1 MADSPV
7 EGSGLTIE
15 QLFSGRRYSLD
26 YYQREYS
33 WSRDS
38 LELLLG
44 DLQRRFLASWKDADD
59 RQATAR
65 YEPYFLG
72 PYVYHEEEGITY
84 VVDGQQRITTL
95 HLLLIYLR
103 RLLKDQ
109 GLTEDAEQLTQLI
122 YKRQRGRSSFTID
135 LPERHELLEALMQD
149 HPYELP
155 DDCSPSLQNV
165 YDRSRDIDEL
175 YPEELRG
182 DALPYFHDWLLDRVC
197 LVGIKALGRE
207 NAWEIFE
214 SMNNRGVRL
223 GPVDLLKSYLL
234 SQVDIGDRRRL
245 NDRWRNMLS
254 RLNGISTNAASDFVK
269 AFLAGHYSSD
279 STEFIELYSG
289 STPFHEWVR
298 KNQHQLGLSSKPD
311 FAHFSDRLI
320 KSSDWYQMLVSGTE
334 VFDPDSR
341 LHALFYNQY
350 NNLGVQLP
358 LIFATLEPGDQ
369 NSDVRNKAGLI
380 SRFVDYVYVL
390 TMVNNGASNAFIE
403 RSLADITPR
412 IRNRS
417 TSSLAQVLGEEAA
430 TLPYNFGGIESFG
443 LHQNVRQVRYLLAR
457 LTAFVE
463 TECNRAS
470 LISDYLDETRPY
482 EIEHVWANTASYRSS
497 EKATAMRN
505 WIGALLLLP
514 KSDNA
519 SLGGVSYEEKL
530 KQYRSQNILAASL
543 HPDTHGRRGNAGF
556 KKFLKKADLGDLF
569 RPFPTFGV
577 SAIETRQRLYRRLC
591 ELMWSTGSLG
601 FPVTTPTQPPKAP
614 PRRPRTHYGVDLS
627 DLLDVGIISAGTTI
641 YGQAKY
647 SDQEAKI
654 LPDGRIKVGT
664 GEVFGSLS
672 GAGQFVRGTKSCP
685 GWSFWHVRRD
695 GEAIPLAD
703 IRKEALAKGQVEPR
717 R

>member
-44 DLQRRFLASWKDADD
+44 DLQRRFFACWKDTDD
-59 RQATAR
+59 REATAR

-72 PYVYHEEEGITY
+72 PYVYHEEEAITF

-95 HLLLIYLR
+95 HLLLIYIR

-135 LPERHELLEALMQD
+135 LPERHKLLEALMQE

-155 DDCSPSLQNV
+155 ADCSPSLQNL

-175 YPEELRG
+175 FPDELRG
-182 DALPYFHDWLLDRVC
+182 DALPYFHDWFLDRVC

-234 SQVDIGDRRRL
+234 SRVDISDRKRL
-245 NDRWRNMLS
+245 NERWRNMLS

-269 AFLAGHYSSD
+269 AFLAGRYSSS
-279 STEFIELYSG
+279 STEFVELYSG
-289 STPFHEWVR
+289 SAPFHEWVR
-298 KNQHQLGLSSKPD
+298 HHEDGLELTSKPG
-311 FAHFSDRLI
+311 FARFADLLI
-320 KSSDWYQMLVSGTE
+320 KASDSYLMLIGSTE
-334 VFDPDSR
+334 AFDADSR

-350 NNLGVQLP
+350 NNLSVQLP
-358 LIFATLEPGDQ
+358 LIFAALTPDDQ
-369 NSDVRNKAGLI
+369 TSDVRNKAKLI
-380 SRFVDYVYVL
+380 SNYVDYVYVL
-390 TMVNNGASNAFIE
+390 TMVNNGASNSFIE
-403 RSLADITPR
+403 KSLADIALR
-412 IRNRS
+412 LRHHS
-417 TSSLAQVLGEEAA
+417 TTALAQVLGEEAA
-430 TLPYNFGGIESFG
+430 TLPYKFDGLESFG

-463 TECNRAS
+463 AECNRPNLVA
-470 LISDYLDETRPY
+470 DYLDETRPY

-505 WIGALLLLP
+505 WVGALLLLP

-519 SLGGVSYEEKL
+519 SLGGVPYEEKF

-543 HPDTHGRRGNAGF
+543 HPDTHGKRGNAGF
-556 KKFLKKADLGDLF
+556 RKFLRKTELGNLF

-577 SAIETRQRLYRRLC
+577 NAIETRQRLYRKLC
-591 ELMWSTGSLG
+591 ELIWSTEELG
-601 FPVTTPTQPPKAP
+601 FPVTTPNQPPTAP
-614 PRRPRTHYGVDLS
+614 PRRPRTHYGVELS
-627 DLLDVGIISAGTTI
+627 DLLDVGIIPAGTTI

-647 SDQEAKI
+647 SDQQAKI
-654 LPDGRIKVGT
+654 LPDGRIKIGT

-672 GAGQFVRGTKSCP
+672 GAGQFVRGTRSCP
-685 GWSFWHVRRD
+685 GWSFWHVRHD
-695 GEAIPLAD
+695 GMAISLAD
-703 IRKEALAKGQVEPR
+703 VRKEALAKGQVEPR

>member
-1 MADSPV
+1 VADSPV

-44 DLQRRFLASWKDADD
+44 DLQRRFLACWKDTDD

-72 PYVYHEEEGITY
+72 PYVYHEEEGTTFI
-84 VVDGQQRITTL
+84 VDGQQRITTL

-135 LPERHELLEALMQD
+135 LPERHDLLEALIQERS
-149 HPYELP
+149 YELP
-155 DDCSPSLQNV
+155 ADCSPSLQNL

-234 SQVDIGDRRRL
+234 SRVDASDRRHL

-254 RLNGISTNAASDFVK
+254 RLNGISSNAASDFVK
-269 AFLAGHYSSD
+269 TFLAGHYSSD

-289 STPFHEWVR
+289 YAPFHEWVR
-298 KNQHQLGLSSKPD
+298 QNEDKLGLSSKPD
-311 FAHFSDRLI
+311 FTRFADRLI
-320 KSSDWYQMLVSGTE
+320 KSSGSYQMLISSTE
-334 VFDPDSR
+334 VFDADSR
-341 LHALFYNQY
+341 LHAIFYNQY

-358 LIFATLEPGDQ
+358 LIFAALKPEDQ
-369 NSDVRNKAGLI
+369 ISDVRNKAGLV
-380 SRFVDYVYVL
+380 SNYVDYVYVL
-390 TMVNNGASNAFIE
+390 TMVNNGASNTFIE
-403 RSLADITPR
+403 KSLADIASR
-412 IRNRS
+412 LRS
-417 TSSLAQVLGEEAA
+417 CPTSALAQVLGEEAV
-430 TLPYNFGGIESFG
+430 TLPYKFGGVDSFG

-463 TECNRAS
+463 TECNRAN
-470 LISDYLDETRPY
+470 LIADYLDETRPY

-519 SLGGVSYEEKL
+519 SLGGVTYEEKL
-530 KQYRSQNILAASL
+530 RQYRSQNVLAASL
-543 HPDTHGRRGNAGF
+543 HPDTHGKRGNAGF
-556 KKFLKKADLGDLF
+556 KKFLKKTGLGDSF
-569 RPFPTFGV
+569 RPFPAFGV
-577 SAIETRQRLYRRLC
+577 NAIETRQRLYQRLC
-591 ELMWSTGSLG
+591 ELIWSTEGLG
-601 FPVTTPTQPPKAP
+601 FPVTTPTQLQTAP
-614 PRRPRTHYGVDLS
+614 PRRPRTHYGVELS
-627 DLLDVGIISAGTTI
+627 DLLDVGIIAAGTTI
-641 YGQAKY
+641 YGQAKH
-647 SDQEAKI
+647 SDQQATI
-654 LPDGRIKVGT
+654 LLDGRIKVET

-672 GAGQFVRGTKSCP
+672 GAGQFVRGTKSCA
-685 GWSFWHVRRD
+685 GWSFWHLWRD
-695 GEAIPLAD
+695 GVAISLAD